1 MGEYHAHLAWCV
13 HWHRRAQGTLVSARR
28 LTRRPF
34 ALAGN
39 DRPRTAIRA
48 RPRQLSACVS
58 DGRLPTPA
66 TAVRRQPSAH
76 THGRRPH
83 ALARPHRPSTRTG
96 NGRPRT
102 VVRARLR
109 QPSAQSACPASAFRA
124 HRRLR
129 LVSGGKNAIRG
140 KPDSGPRAIWVDTDS
155 GSGERHP
162 VDTDS
167 CQIGGRY
174 IGYPDI
180 RISGWIP
187 PL

>member
-1 MGEYHAHLAWCV
+1 MCLGEYHAHLAWCV

-124 HRRLR
+124 HRRWPSVR
-129 LVSGGKNAIRG
+129 DRDSRPCAPAAAVCPRAHAHVCTCPYRGAHTPEIFKVGGWDRCFQGGKTW
-140 KPDSGPRAIWVDTDS
+140 WV
-155 GSGERHP
+155 GA
-162 VDTDS
+162 
-167 CQIGGRY
+167 
-174 IGYPDI
+174 
-180 RISGWIP
+180 
-187 PL
+187 